1 MIFHNNARQNEK
13 TCRKQTIMEKPFD
26 YLDEFNKKR
35 RRRKPC
41 EDRLKE
47 SERESRIRYG
57 ERVEGNGVE
66 RGRSNRM
73 RGEEMKK
80 MMILL

>member
-1 MIFHNNARQNEK
+1 
-13 TCRKQTIMEKPFD
+13 MEKPFD

-47 SERESRIRYG
+47 SERER
-57 ERVEGNGVE
+57 ERE
-66 RGRSNRM
+66 RGRKEGARNQTC
-73 RGEEMKK
+73 GV
-80 MMILL
+80 